1 MKIAV
6 IGGGKLGT
14 SITKALVGGGHEIT
28 LLDTNNAVIS
38 RILNAFDV
46 MAQNKD
52 ARNSKV
58 LADMHIEEYD
68 AIICCT
74 TNDENNIFIASMAK
88 QMGCHYSIAR
98 VRDPEHVA
106 QLELIKA
113 NFKIDYLVN
122 SDYSCA
128 QEIFRYLS
136 SKSGLSGNRFTIGK
150 ADILE
155 FESNQLPNVI
165 GKKLKE
171 AASSFDG
178 LLLAAI
184 SRNGKIIIPNG
195 NTELLEGDSFFVTG
209 LGTKVAAFRKKL
221 KSSSKEDKMKKV
233 MIGGGGKT
241 GFYLAHMLT
250 EDGVAVKIIEKDE
263 KRCNYLAER
272 LEKALVLNGNACD
285 PTLLAEENLKNM
297 DAFIAATGSDE
308 SNILLAILA
317 QKNNVKDVIAKV
329 SSNYY
334 NSITDE
340 LDDTMTI
347 NPIDMC
353 TSSILR
359 KLTSGTS
366 INFKKMIQG
375 QAEFVEVL
383 AEENMPITSD
393 SLSNMD
399 IPEGVIITTIN
410 RGKDVIIPTG
420 STQIMPGDKVVILAL
435 LTKVGELEA
444 LLSGTVHSM

>member
-1 MKIAV
+1 MRQTLFFFEYEAV
-6 IGGGKLGT
+6 Q
-14 SITKALVGGGHEIT
+14 H
-28 LLDTNNAVIS
+28 
-38 RILNAFDV
+38 R
-46 MAQNKD
+46 
-52 ARNSKV
+52 
-58 LADMHIEEYD
+58 
-68 AIICCT
+68 
-74 TNDENNIFIASMAK
+74 
-88 QMGCHYSIAR
+88 
-98 VRDPEHVA
+98 
-106 QLELIKA
+106 
-113 NFKIDYLVN
+113 
-122 SDYSCA
+122 
-128 QEIFRYLS
+128 
-136 SKSGLSGNRFTIGK
+136 
-150 ADILE
+150 
-155 FESNQLPNVI
+155 
-165 GKKLKE
+165 
-171 AASSFDG
+171 G

-221 KSSSKEDKMKKV
+221 KSGSKEDKMKKV

-272 LEKALVLNGNACD
+272 LEKALVLNGNACN